1 LLKSIPVGTDRPR
14 YVSEDAGEKYLVL
27 LAEART
33 AAREITQTP
42 SAGLIGA
49 AEYIHRV
56 SRGLLAAPAGAQP
69 EAAPAGEAV
78 FECLR
83 RLLAVWPRI
92 AARTIQGDRVFSA
105 EPGLWKRAMT
115 EWPMGGFARMAADF
129 MIEHELLGGN
139 VLELGAGVGSC
150 SALVA
155 GHVTEGYIRTDLQP
169 FLLKRQK
176 LPGTVDSYDFNE
188 QGRWQGLD
196 TIFAVNALH
205 CAKDKGKTLRH
216 LWAMLRKGGVVV
228 LAEGRPYTDDCRT
241 PWALNP
247 LFGLFRG
254 WWDVGGFVP
263 REDWLAAFQKAG
275 FAKMGYAIRREG
287 SHDLGGL
294 VWAVK

>member
-1 LLKSIPVGTDRPR
+1 LLKPVPVGADRPV
-14 YVSEDAGEKYLVL
+14 YTIENAGEKYLVL
-27 LAEART
+27 LAAAHE
-33 AAREITQTP
+33 AAREITRTP
-42 SAGLIGA
+42 SLGLVGA
-49 AEYIHRV
+49 AEYIHRAG
-56 SRGLLAAPAGAQP
+56 RELLASSAGTQP
-69 EAAPAGEAV
+69 KSAPAGEAV

-83 RLLAVWPRI
+83 RLVEVWPEVASRRI
-92 AARTIQGDRVFSA
+92 EGERVFSA

-115 EWPMGGFARMAADF
+115 DWPMGGFARMAADF
-129 MIEHELLGGN
+129 MIENELLGGN
-139 VLELGAGVGSC
+139 ILELGAGVGSC

-155 GHVTEGYIRTDLQP
+155 SHVTERYIRTDLQP

-176 LPGTVDSYDFNE
+176 LPGTVDCYDFNE
-188 QGRWQGLD
+188 EGRWQDLD

-205 CAKDKGKTLRH
+205 CAKDKTMTLRH

-228 LAEGRPYTDDCRT
+228 LGEGRPHTDDSRT

-254 WWDVGGFVP
+254 WWDIGGFVP
-263 REDWLAAFQKAG
+263 REDWLAAFQGAG
-275 FAKMGYAIRREG
+275 FAKTGYAVRREG